1 MTPDFIRDALRQVRY
16 PGFSRDIIS
25 FGLVKEVTCEPGLTT
40 VRIEVQ
46 TRDPKV
52 PEQIFQDC
60 HAILDPLPDVGTVK
74 VDIDVKDAPAAA
86 GMAGTVGKS
95 SIPGVKRIIAVASG
109 KGGVGK
115 STVAANLA
123 VALAATGA
131 KVGLCDCDLYGPSMA
146 QMFGVNERPMA
157 NDQDEIIPLE
167 AHGIKLMSMG
177 FLLEDRSPVIV
188 RGPMATRYTQQF
200 LRQVAWEDLDY
211 LVLDL
216 PPGTGDIQ
224 LTIVQTVSVDGVVIV
239 TTPQEVA
246 LIDARKAV
254 SMFAK
259 VNVPIL
265 GLIENMAWFE
275 CDAGKKILSLRRR
288 RRRARGGNPQC
299 AAVRPHPDRHRHP
312 RARRFGQAHCAA
324 AYKRRHWLP
333 SWASRSSASLGPQVP
348 AVNPAIGGGVLDWCQ
363 ARSMW
368 SMNFHASSTSSR
380 RANRVASPAMASNSR
395 RS

>member
-1 MTPDFIRDALRQVRY
+1 MISHKRVAPKHDWVTIRMHMSPDFIREALRQVRY

-25 FGLVKEVTCEPGLTT
+25 FGLVKDVKCEPGVVT
-40 VRIEVQ
+40 VKLEIA
-46 TRDPKV
+46 TRDPKI
-52 PEQIFQDC
+52 PEQIFQEC
-60 HAILDPLPDVGTVK
+60 HAILDPLPDIGTVK
-74 VDIDVKDAPAAA
+74 IEIEVKDAPAAA
-86 GMAGTVGKS
+86 GVAGSVGKS

-131 KVGLCDCDLYGPSMA
+131 QVGLCDCDLYGPSVG
-146 QMFGVNERPMA
+146 QMFAVSEKPMA
-157 NDQDEIIPLE
+157 NEHDEIIPME
-167 AHGIKLMSMG
+167 AHGLKLMSMG
-177 FLLEDRSPVIV
+177 FLLDDRSPVIV

-200 LRQVAWEDLDY
+200 LRQVAWGDLDY

-224 LTIVQTVSVDGVVIV
+224 LTIVQTVSVDGVIIV

-275 CDAGKKILSLRRR
+275 GDDGKIY
-288 RRRARGGNPQC
+288 
-299 AAVRPHPDRHRHP
+299 HI
-312 RARRFGQAHCAA
+312 FG
-324 AYKRRHWLP
+324 KD
-333 SWASRSSASLGPQVP
+333 
-348 AVNPAIGGGVLDWCQ
+348 GGVKEAEFLNIPLLGQIPINIETRERGDSG
-363 ARSMW
+363 APIALVSPEENKV
-368 SMNFHASSTSSR
+368 SAAFHQVAAHI
-380 RANRVASPAMASNSR
+380 RAKLP
-395 RS
+395 